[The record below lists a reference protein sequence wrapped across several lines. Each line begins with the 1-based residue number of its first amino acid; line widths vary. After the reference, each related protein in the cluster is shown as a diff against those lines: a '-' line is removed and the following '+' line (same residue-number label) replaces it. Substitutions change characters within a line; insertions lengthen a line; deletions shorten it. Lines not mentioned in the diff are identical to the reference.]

1 MNYVAVINLIFL
13 IISLLLSLYTF
24 QFLFFAIV
32 GVFRKRR
39 FPHYKEKCR
48 YGVLISA
55 KDEENVIPRLINSIR
70 SAKYPQDKLDI
81 IIIAHNCSDKTAEVA
96 RSLGANVIE
105 CHDPKSNTLGKAY
118 NYAFKQIN
126 IKDYDGFVV
135 LNADNVVDKNFFEKM
150 NDAFVYLNKNE
161 TIVSFRHTLNI
172 KDGVMPALYSYY
184 FGTTC
189 ILGYAGRENF
199 NVSCRITGCGF
210 LIPTRMVENGWN
222 YLGIT
227 EDIEYSGNTILKGN
241 TIHYCDEAIFYDEQ
255 PCDVKTMW
263 FQRLRWAKG
272 QFLGCKEFFPKMFK
286 ALFKKENKNK
296 ISLFVAMT
304 FNSFLPLIM
313 FFLFVLQFALL
324 LLSPLFGISLQE
336 AFLHWDY
343 NLNWFQNL
351 FMSLNL
357 GGLFLMARSLISST
371 LIIYLMA
378 MGVLLGSN
386 GKWKNQRKLPMLFAF
401 ILFPLFIFCQI
412 PLDLC
417 AMLLPNVKWRKI
429 PHGVNKQL

>member
-1 MNYVAVINLIFL
+1 MNYVAVINLIFQ
-13 IISLLLSLYTF
+13 IFSILLSIYTF
-24 QFLFFAIV
+24 QFLFFAV
-32 GVFRKRR
+32 AGVFHKKRY
-39 FPHYKEKCR
+39 PHTEEKCH

-55 KDEENVIPRLINSIR
+55 KNEENVIPRLINSIR
-70 SAKYPQDKLDI
+70 SADYPQDKLDI
-81 IIIAHNCSDKTAEVA
+81 IIIAHNCTDKTAEIA
-96 RSLGANVIE
+96 RSMGAHVIE
-105 CHDPKSNTLGKAY
+105 CHDPKSNTLGLAY

-135 LNADNVVDKNFFEKM
+135 LNADNVVAKDFFEKM
-150 NDAFVYLNKNE
+150 NDAYIYFNKNE
-161 TIVSFRHTLNI
+161 TIVSFRHSLNI

-227 EDIEYSGNTILKGN
+227 EDIEFSGNTILDGN

-272 QFLGCKEFFPKMFK
+272 QYLGCKEFFPKMFK
-286 ALFKKENKNK
+286 ALFKKDKKNK
-296 ISLFVAMT
+296 LSLYVSMT
-304 FNSFLPLIM
+304 FHSFLPLVL
-313 FFLFVLQFALL
+313 FFSLVLQYALL
-324 LLSPLFGISLQE
+324 FLSPLFGISLQE
-336 AFLHWDY
+336 AFLYWNPD
-343 NLNWFQNL
+343 LNWFQNL

-357 GGLFLMARSLISST
+357 GGLFLLARTIISST
-371 LIIYLMA
+371 LTIFLMA
-378 MGVLLGSN
+378 AGVLIGSC
-386 GKWKNQRKLPMLFAF
+386 GKWKNQPKMPMIFAF
-401 ILFPLFIFCQI
+401 ILFPLFLFLQI
-412 PLDLC
+412 PLDLG
-417 AMLLPNVKWRKI
+417 AMLVRNVKWRKI
-429 PHGVNKQL
+429 SHGVH